1 MAVDF
6 IQQRKRQKYLFPIAL
21 IIIIVVFI
29 ILWFGY
35 FKKEEPVS
43 APEVLGSVL
52 REIKINFDILE
63 NPLLKKLQPF
73 MKVPSFEGEAGRDN
87 PFISY

>member
-1 MAVDF
+1 MPVDF
-6 IQQRKRQKYLFPIAL
+6 IQQRKRQKYLLPIAL
-21 IIIIVVFI
+21 VVIVITFI

-43 APEVLGSVL
+43 APEVSGSAL

-73 MKVPSFEGEAGRDN
+73 MKVPSFEGEAGRSN

>member
-6 IQQRKRQKYLFPIAL
+6 IQQRKRQKYLLPIVL
-21 IIIIVVFI
+21 VVIVIAFI
-29 ILWFGY
+29 VLWFVY
-35 FKKEEPVS
+35 FRKEKPAYV
-43 APEVLGSVL
+43 PEVSGPVL
-52 REIKINFDILE
+52 KEIKINFDILE

-73 MKVPSFEGEAGRDN
+73 IKIPSFEGETGRDN